1 MSQEA
6 WTAVDDYIGDR
17 LIGHDSILA
26 DVLSE
31 SARAGLPSHHVS
43 PAQGK
48 LLHLLARIHN
58 ARQILEIGTLAGYST
73 IWFARALP
81 DGGKIVTLELNPRH
95 AEVAQRNFKRAELT
109 NVELHLGPARETLRH
124 FIAASIEPF
133 DLVFI
138 DADKE
143 SLCDYFK
150 CALKLSRPGAI
161 IIADNV
167 VRDGQLAD
175 PKSDDPRVRGVRDF
189 HELLSKT
196 TCVSATTIQTVGC
209 KGYDGFTLAIV
220 DKPAM

>member
-1 MSQEA
+1 MSQEL
-6 WTAVDDYIGDR
+6 WTRVDDYICDH
-17 LIGHDSILA
+17 LIEPDVIL
-26 DVLSE
+26 DEVLAE
-31 SARAGLPSHHVS
+31 SARAGLPAIHVS
-43 PAQGK
+43 APQGK
-48 LLHLLARIHN
+48 FLHLLARIHH
-58 ARQILEIGTLAGYST
+58 ARRILEIGTLAGYST

-95 AEVAQRNFKRAELT
+95 AEVALSNFKRAQLT
-109 NVELHLGPARETLRH
+109 KVELHLGPARETLRD

-143 SLCDYFK
+143 SLCDYFE
-150 CALKLSRPGAI
+150 CALKLSRPGAV

-175 PKSDDPRVRGVRDF
+175 VNSDDPRVRGVREF

-196 TCVSATTIQTVGC
+196 AGVSATTIQTVGC
-209 KGYDGFTLAIV
+209 KGYDGFTLAIINR
-220 DKPAM
+220 PTM